1 MEEKLKAIEKEAVE
15 QLRSAE
21 DLRELDTIRVKYL
34 GKKGA
39 LTELLRGMR
48 DVAPEDRPAI
58 GKLTNQVKG
67 HITSELELATENL
80 KTKEREAKL
89 AADAIDITLPGRRP
103 MLGRKHPLTQTF
115 EDILRIFRGMG
126 FQIADGP
133 EIETNYY
140 NFDALN
146 MAEHHPAR
154 DDRDSM
160 YITDD
165 ILLRTETSAVQIRV
179 MEKQRPPVRVVVPG
193 RVYRRDAD
201 ISHTPMFHQVEGLM
215 VDEHIRFSDLKG
227 VLVAFIHQI
236 FGKDTKY
243 RFSPDF
249 FPFTEPSAQVCI
261 GCTVCG
267 GSGCQTCSD
276 TGWLEILGSGSV
288 DPAVFKFVDY
298 DPEEVTGFAFG
309 MGVERVAML
318 RYGINEMRALFDND
332 MRFLQQF

>member
-1 MEEKLKAIEKEAVE
+1 MEEKLKNIEKEAVE
-15 QLRSAE
+15 QLRSAD
-21 DLRELDTIRVKYL
+21 DLRALDSIRVKFM
-34 GKKGA
+34 GKKGV
-39 LTELLRGMR
+39 LTEILRGMR
-48 DVAPEDRPAI
+48 NVPASERPAI

-67 HITSELELATENL
+67 RIVSELEQATERL
-80 KTKEREAKL
+80 KEKERKARL
-89 AADAIDITLPGRRP
+89 AAQAIDITLPGRRP
-103 MLGRKHPLTQTF
+103 ILGRKHPLTQARN
-115 EDILRIFRGMG
+115 DIIRIFRGMG
-126 FQIADGP
+126 FQVAEGP
-133 EIETNYY
+133 EVEIDYY

-146 MAEHHPAR
+146 MPEHHPAR

-160 YITDD
+160 YITDGV
-165 ILLRTETSAVQIRV
+165 LLRTETSAVQIRV
-179 MEKQRPPVRVVVPG
+179 MEKQKPPVRVVVPG

-201 ISHTPMFHQVEGLM
+201 ISHTPMFHQVEGLI

-227 VLVAFIHQI
+227 VLVSFIHQM

-267 GSGCQTCSD
+267 GSGCQTCSG

-288 DPAVFKFVDY
+288 DPEVFKSVGY
-298 DPEEVTGFAFG
+298 DPEKVTGFAFG
-309 MGVERVAML
+309 MGVERIAML
-318 RYGINEMRALFDND
+318 RYGIDDMRLLFEND

>member
-1 MEEKLKAIEKEAVE
+1 MK
-15 QLRSAE
+15 
-21 DLRELDTIRVKYL
+21 
-34 GKKGA
+34 
-39 LTELLRGMR
+39 
-48 DVAPEDRPAI
+48 DVASEDRPAI

-67 HITSELELATENL
+67 NITSELELVTENL
-80 KTKEREAKL
+80 KAKEREAKL

-103 MLGRKHPLTQTF
+103 ILGRKHPLTQTF

-215 VDEHIRFSDLKG
+215 VDKNIRFSDLKG
-227 VLVAFIHQI
+227 VLVTFIHQM

-288 DPAVFKFVDY
+288 DPEVFKFVDY

-318 RYGINEMRALFDND
+318 RYGINDMRALFEND
-332 MRFLQQF
+332 MRFLRQF

>member
-1 MEEKLKAIEKEAVE
+1 MEDKLKAIEKEAIE

-21 DLRELDTIRVKYL
+21 DLRELDSIRVKYL
-34 GKKGA
+34 GKKGT
-39 LTELLRGMR
+39 LTEVLRGMK

-67 HITSELELATENL
+67 NITSELELATENL

-103 MLGRKHPLTQTF
+103 ILGRKHPLTQTF

-215 VDEHIRFSDLKG
+215 VDKNIRFSDLKG
-227 VLVAFIHQI
+227 VLVTFIHQM

-261 GCTVCG
+261 GCKVCG
-267 GSGCQTCSD
+267 GEGCQTCSN
-276 TGWLEILGSGSV
+276 TGWLEILGAGSV
-288 DPAVFKFVDY
+288 DPEVFKFVDY

-318 RYGINEMRALFDND
+318 RYGINDMRALFEND

>member
-1 MEEKLKAIEKEAVE
+1 MEETLKTIEKEAVQ
-15 QLRSAE
+15 QLSSAN
-21 DLRELDTIRVKYL
+21 DLRELDSIRVKYL
-34 GKKGA
+34 GKKGD
-39 LTELLRGMR
+39 LTVVLRGMK
-48 DVAPEDRPAI
+48 DVAAADRPAI
-58 GKLTNQVKG
+58 GKLVNQVKA
-67 HITSELELATENL
+67 HITSELESAIDNL
-80 KTKEREAKL
+80 KAKESKAKH
-89 AADAIDITLPGRRP
+89 AAGAIDITLPGRRP
-103 MLGRKHPLTQTF
+103 ILGRKHPLTQTF
-115 EDILRIFRGMG
+115 EDVIRIFRGMG
-126 FQIADGP
+126 FQVADGP

-179 MEKQRPPVRVVVPG
+179 MEKQRPPVRVIVPG

-215 VDEHIRFSDLKG
+215 VDKHIRFSDLKG
-227 VLVAFIHQI
+227 VLIDFIHQA
-236 FGKDTKY
+236 FGKDTRY

-261 GCTVCG
+261 GCKVCG
-267 GSGCQTCSD
+267 GGGCQTCSGS
-276 TGWLEILGSGSV
+276 GWLEILGSGSV
-288 DPAVFKFVDY
+288 DPEVFKSVGY
-298 DPEEVTGFAFG
+298 DPEEFTGFAFG
-309 MGVERVAML
+309 MGIERIAML
-318 RYGINEMRALFDND
+318 RYGINDMRALFEND

>member
-1 MEEKLKAIEKEAVE
+1 MEEKLKAIEREAVE

-160 YITDD
+160 YINDD

-215 VDEHIRFSDLKG
+215 VDKHIRFSDLKG
-227 VLVAFIHQI
+227 VLVAFIHQM

-288 DPAVFKFVDY
+288 DPAVFRFVDY

-318 RYGINEMRALFDND
+318 RYGINDMRALFDND

>member
-1 MEEKLKAIEKEAVE
+1 MQDKLKAIGKEALE
-15 QLRSAE
+15 QLQSAKG
-21 DLRELDTIRVKYL
+21 LRELDSIRVKYL
-34 GKKGA
+34 GKKGV
-39 LTELLRGMR
+39 LTEVLRGMR

-58 GKLTNQVKG
+58 GQLVNKIKDSISN
-67 HITSELELATENL
+67 ELEVV
-80 KTKEREAKL
+80 TKKIREMEREAKL
-89 AADAIDITLPGRRP
+89 AAEAIDITLPGRRP
-103 MLGRKHPLTQTF
+103 ILGRKHPLTQTF
-115 EDILRIFRGMG
+115 EDTIKIFRGMG
-126 FQIADGP
+126 FRVADGP

-146 MAEHHPAR
+146 MSEHHPAR

-160 YITDD
+160 YINDD

-179 MEKQRPPVRVVVPG
+179 MEKQKPPVRVVVPG

-215 VDEHIRFSDLKG
+215 VDKNIRFSDLKG
-227 VLVAFIHQI
+227 VLADFIHQM
-236 FGKDTKY
+236 FGSDTKY

-261 GCTVCG
+261 SCTVCG

-288 DPAVFKFVDY
+288 DPEVFKSVGY

-309 MGVERVAML
+309 MGVERIAML
-318 RYGINEMRALFDND
+318 RYGINDMRALFEND

>member
-1 MEEKLKAIEKEAVE
+1 MEEKLKSIEKEAVE

-21 DLRELDTIRVKYL
+21 GLGELDSIRVKYL
-34 GKKGA
+34 GKKGV
-39 LTELLRGMR
+39 LTELLRSMR

-58 GKLTNQVKG
+58 GKLTNQVKE
-67 HITSELELATENL
+67 HINSELELVTENL
-80 KTKEREAKL
+80 KAKEREAKL

-103 MLGRKHPLTQTF
+103 ILGRKHPLTRTF

-215 VDEHIRFSDLKG
+215 VDKHIRFSDLKG
-227 VLVAFIHQI
+227 VLVAFVHQM
-236 FGKDTKY
+236 FGEDTKY
-243 RFSPDF
+243 RFAPDF
-249 FPFTEPSAQVCI
+249 FPFTEPSAQVAI

-276 TGWLEILGSGSV
+276 SGWLEILGSGSV
-288 DPAVFKFVDY
+288 DPEVFKFVDY

-318 RYGINEMRALFDND
+318 RYGINDIRALFEND

>member
-1 MEEKLKAIEKEAVE
+1 MEEKLKTIEKEALE
-15 QLRSAE
+15 QLRSAG
-21 DLRELDTIRVKYL
+21 DLKELDSIRVKFL
-34 GKKGA
+34 GKKGS
-39 LTELLRGMR
+39 LTELLRGMK
-48 DVAPEDRPAI
+48 DVLPEDRPAI

-67 HITSELELATENL
+67 NITSELELATERL
-80 KTKEREAKL
+80 KAKERDAKL
-89 AADAIDITLPGRRP
+89 AAESIDITLPGRRP

-115 EDILRIFRGMG
+115 NDIIKIFRGMG
-126 FQIADGP
+126 FQVAVGP
-133 EIETNYY
+133 EIETEYY

-160 YITDD
+160 YITDG

-179 MEKQRPPVRVVVPG
+179 MEKQKPPVRVIVPG

-227 VLVAFIHQI
+227 VLVAFIQQM

-261 GCTVCG
+261 GCKVCG

-276 TGWLEILGSGSV
+276 TGWLEILGSGSI
-288 DPAVFKFVDY
+288 DPEVFKSVNY
-298 DPEEVTGFAFG
+298 DSEKVTGFAFG
-309 MGVERVAML
+309 MGVERIAML
-318 RYGINEMRALFDND
+318 RYGIDDMRMLFEND
-332 MRFLQQF
+332 MRFLEQF

>member
-1 MEEKLKAIEKEAVE
+1 MEDKLKAIEKEAVE

-21 DLRELDTIRVKYL
+21 NLRELDSIRVKYL
-34 GKKGA
+34 GKKGT
-39 LTELLRGMR
+39 LTEVLRGMK

-67 HITSELELATENL
+67 NITSELELVTENL
-80 KTKEREAKL
+80 KVKEREAKL

-115 EDILRIFRGMG
+115 EDILRIFRSMG

-215 VDEHIRFSDLKG
+215 VDKNIRFSDLKG
-227 VLVAFIHQI
+227 VLVTFIHQM

-261 GCTVCG
+261 GCKVCG
-267 GSGCQTCSD
+267 GGGCQTCSN
-276 TGWLEILGSGSV
+276 TGWLEILGAGSV
-288 DPAVFKFVDY
+288 DPEVFKFVDY

-318 RYGINEMRALFDND
+318 RYGINDMRALFEND

>member
-1 MEEKLKAIEKEAVE
+1 MEDKLKAIKKEAVE
-15 QLRSAE
+15 QLRSAK
-21 DLRELDTIRVKYL
+21 DLRELDSIRVKYL

-39 LTELLRGMR
+39 LTGLLRGMK
-48 DVAPEDRPAI
+48 DVSREDRPAI
-58 GKLTNQVKG
+58 GKLVNQVKEN
-67 HITSELELATENL
+67 ITSELESATENL
-80 KTKEREAKL
+80 KAKEREAKL
-89 AADAIDITLPGRRP
+89 AAESVDITLPGRRP
-103 MLGRKHPLTQTF
+103 MLGGKHPLTQTL
-115 EDILRIFRGMG
+115 EDIIGIFRGMG
-126 FQIADGP
+126 FQVADGP

-146 MAEHHPAR
+146 MPEHHPAR

-179 MEKQRPPVRVVVPG
+179 MEKQRPPVRVIVPG

-227 VLVAFIHQI
+227 VLVAFIHQV

-261 GCTVCG
+261 GCKVCDG
-267 GSGCQTCSD
+267 GGCQTCSGS
-276 TGWLEILGSGSV
+276 GWLEILGSGSV
-288 DPAVFKFVDY
+288 DPAVFKSVDY

-309 MGVERVAML
+309 MGVERIAML
-318 RYGINEMRALFDND
+318 RYGINDMRALFEND
-332 MRFLQQF
+332 MRFLRQF